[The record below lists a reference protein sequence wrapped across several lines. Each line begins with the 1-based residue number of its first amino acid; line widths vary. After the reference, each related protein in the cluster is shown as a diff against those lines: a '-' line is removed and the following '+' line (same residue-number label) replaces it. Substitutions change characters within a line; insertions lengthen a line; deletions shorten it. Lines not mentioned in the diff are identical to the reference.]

1 MDLEDLFTI
10 KDYKVVGIEL
20 PCFDPVTHDLED
32 KEVQQQE
39 QDSRLLRIDIF
50 CSTAASTDWDLTG
63 QILWPVSI
71 LLSHFVVSRPG
82 QDIVRGHNVVELGA
96 GCGLVGMAASYF
108 CQQAVLTDGNEIV
121 MDLLSKN
128 AESRENV
135 SAAAFTWGTRSELLA
150 IIDTVGCVDV
160 VVAADVVQW
169 PTVVE
174 PLLHSVKALLWNSRS
189 ERPCLLLG
197 IVNRAENI
205 YGLFFRIAK
214 ELGFA
219 CEKVQPETFLKDGLV
234 PKSCLEFGGRE
245 TEIFIVELVD
255 RSVQP
260 KMLCDGEDLVDQEN
274 WLQSN
279 V

>member
-10 KDYKVVGIEL
+10 KEYKVVGIDL
-20 PCFDPVTHDLED
+20 PCFDAETCHDPE
-32 KEVQQQE
+32 EE
-39 QDSRLLRIDIF
+39 QGREQPLHIDIF

-71 LLSHFVVSRPG
+71 LLSHFVASRPG

-96 GCGLVGMAASYF
+96 GCGLVGMAASYY
-108 CQQAVLTDGNEIV
+108 CNQVVLTDGNEIV

-135 SAAAFTWGTRSELLA
+135 SASMFTWGTRSELQA
-150 IIDTVGCVDV
+150 ILEATGCVDV

-189 ERPCLLLG
+189 KRPCLLLG

-205 YGLFFRIAK
+205 YGLFFRLAK

-219 CEKVQPETFLKDGLV
+219 CEKVQPETFLKDGEI
-234 PKSCLEFGGRE
+234 PKSCLEYGGRE
-245 TEIFIVELVD
+245 TEIFVVELVD
-255 RSVQP
+255 RSVDP
-260 KMLCDGEDLVDQEN
+260 KMLGDGDDFVDQEN
-274 WLQSN
+274 WLN
-279 V
+279 TNP

>member
-10 KDYKVVGIEL
+10 KEYKVVGVDL
-20 PCFDPVTHDLED
+20 PCFDAELRDLAVE
-32 KEVQQQE
+32 EP
-39 QDSRLLRIDIF
+39 LLERPSHIHIDIF

-82 QDIVRGHNVVELGA
+82 QDVVRGHNVVELGA
-96 GCGLVGMAASYF
+96 GCGLVGMAASYY
-108 CQQAVLTDGNEIV
+108 CNEVVLTDGNEIV
-121 MDLLSKN
+121 MDLLCKN
-128 AESRENV
+128 AESKDNV
-135 SAAAFTWGTRSELLA
+135 SATAFTWGTRSDLHA
-150 IIDTVGCVDV
+150 ILERVGCVDV

-174 PLLHSVKALLWNSRS
+174 PLLHSVKALLWNSRC

-197 IVNRAENI
+197 IVNRADNI
-205 YGLFFRIAK
+205 YGYFFRVAK

-219 CEKVQPETFLKDGLV
+219 CEKVQPKTFLKDGV
-234 PKSCLEFGGRE
+234 IPKSCLEFGGWE

-255 RSVQP
+255 RSVDP
-260 KMLCDGEDLVDQEN
+260 KMLGDGDDLVDQEN
-274 WLQSN
+274 WLETN
-279 V
+279 L